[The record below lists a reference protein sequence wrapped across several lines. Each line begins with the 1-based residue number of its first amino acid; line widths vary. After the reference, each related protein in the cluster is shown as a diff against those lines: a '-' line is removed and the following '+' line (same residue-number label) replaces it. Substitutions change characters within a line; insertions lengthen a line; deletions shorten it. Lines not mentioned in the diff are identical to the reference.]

1 MIRPETSIDRSA
13 LAFVFAVPIAAL
25 GGLIGLG
32 GAEFRLPVLARPLGY
47 TARQA
52 VPLNLLISL
61 ITVLTAF
68 IIRVNALP
76 TIEAGPLVV
85 PVASLILG
93 AVIAAFAGATLASR
107 LSEQKLTRI
116 ILILLLAIGAALILE
131 AFLPWDSVGFLPDN
145 PLWRGGA
152 GIIFGLVIGL
162 VSSMLGVAGGEL
174 IIPTLIFAFG
184 IDVKV
189 AGTASLFISLPTII
203 VGLAR
208 YRSQG
213 VFRDRIPLR
222 QTVMPMGVGSVIG
235 ALIGGVIVGLV
246 SPAALKFVLGI
257 VLIVSALRIFRGER
271 AHLQR
276 RRRAA
281 IADDPSGAFQ

>member
-1 MIRPETSIDRSA
+1 LIRPEPSIDRSA
-13 LAFVFAVPIAAL
+13 LAFVFAIPIAAL

-32 GAEFRLPVLARPLGY
+32 GAEFRLPVLAGPLRY

-52 VPLNLLISL
+52 VPLNLLVSL

-68 IIRVNALP
+68 LIRVNTLP
-76 TIEAGPLVV
+76 TIEPGPLVV

-107 LSEQKLTRI
+107 LSEQKLTQI
-116 ILILLLAIGAALILE
+116 ILILLLTIGAALIVE
-131 AFLPWDSVGFLPDN
+131 AFLPWASVGFLPDD

-152 GIIFGLVIGL
+152 GVIFGLAIGL

-184 IDVKV
+184 VDVRA
-189 AGTASLFISLPTII
+189 AGTASLFISLPTI
-203 VGLAR
+203 VAGLVR
-208 YRSQG
+208 YRLRG
-213 VFRDRIPLR
+213 AFRDRAPLR

-235 ALIGGVIVGLV
+235 ALIGGAIVGLV
-246 SPAALKFVLGI
+246 SPAALKFALGI
-257 VLIVSALRIFRGER
+257 VLIVSALRIFRGDR
-271 AHLQR
+271 AHGQR
-276 RRRAA
+276 QRQAA
-281 IADDPSGAFQ
+281 IADDPPGAVK